1 MFTTNPFAALSQS
14 IPPAAIQTYVAVMIV
29 LVAAGTSCRQQ
40 VSDFTSTRALHPAEL
55 LRFLLS

>member
-29 LVAAGTSCRQQ
+29 LVAAGTLFGGSA
-40 VSDFTSTRALHPAEL
+40 ALLGL
-55 LRFLLS
+55 L